1 MINSMLLL
9 DKEIVKLNS
18 IEEFLKNKS
27 ENMKTE
33 KNGDI
38 KKDLKMLDWLKEDFE
53 GVDLTES
60 LEMY

>member
-1 MINSMLLL
+1 MMNSMLLL
-9 DKEIVKLNS
+9 DNQIMKFNS

-27 ENMKTE
+27 ENMKNE

-53 GVDLTES
+53 GMDLTES

>member
-1 MINSMLLL
+1 M
-9 DKEIVKLNS
+9 KLNS

-27 ENMKTE
+27 ENMKSE

-53 GVDLTES
+53 GVDFTES